1 MKKLAQLLFTLVVL
15 FSTIVKAQTS
25 ETRDLSSFNKIQLLG
40 NTRLR
45 LINGPTQKITIE
57 NSNDPSKVYT
67 KINEQVLSISGIPS
81 TVTITTPSLEEIY
94 IGGTAIVSADST
106 FISDEIMFHISGN
119 GKVGMA
125 INAKKIEAK
134 VSGIGKLT
142 LSGSTNEFNLNVSG
156 SSKIYAEN
164 LSVSKAFVTISG
176 VGKTYMDVK
185 DELDLNISGTA
196 SFYYKAEPT
205 KLKTSISGIGKYG
218 TFEQGHA
225 RELKVV
231 IGDDNDDIGASAGD
245 SDSSDVT
252 EVHISKERKSHS
264 HWGGLDLGFNQL
276 LVGNKFS
283 TNLPDAY
290 DYLELNSGKSLNVN
304 LNLYYHDFK
313 IYKRYLMFTT
323 GFGLTL
329 NNYRF
334 SSDKTLRADTNMVYA
349 AYDFNKTNEKIV
361 YEKNKL
367 AVNYFT
373 VPLLLQFNSNKYA
386 KHSFHVAAGALVS
399 YKFNS
404 HLKLVYND
412 QGDREKTK
420 RRDEYNIEPF
430 RTDLTL
436 RLGYSYATIYASY
449 ALTELFKNN
458 RGPELHPFTVGIS
471 LINW

>member
-1 MKKLAQLLFTLVVL
+1 MKKISQLLFSLVL
-15 FSTIVKAQTS
+15 FSITIVNAQNS
-25 ETRDLSSFNKIQLLG
+25 ETRELSSFNKIQLLG
-40 NTRLR
+40 NTKLR
-45 LINGPTQKITIE
+45 LVNGPSQTITIN
-57 NSNDPSKVYT
+57 NSSDPAKVYT
-67 KINEQVLSISGIPS
+67 KVNDHVLSISGIPS
-81 TVTITTPSLEEIY
+81 TVTISTPTLDEIY
-94 IGGTAIVSADST
+94 IGGTAVVSSDTT
-106 FISDEIMFHISGN
+106 FNTDEITFHISGN
-119 GKVGMA
+119 GKIGMD
-125 INAKKIEAK
+125 INAKKIQAK

-142 LSGSTNEFNLNVSG
+142 LSGSTNEFILNVSG

-164 LSVSKAFVTISG
+164 LVVNKADVSVSG

-185 DELDLNISGTA
+185 DELNLSISGTA
-196 SFYYKAEPT
+196 SFYYKAEPA
-205 KLKTSISGIGKYG
+205 KLKTNISGIGKYG
-218 TFEQGHA
+218 TFDQGHA
-225 RELKVV
+225 HELKVV
-231 IGDDNDDIGASAGD
+231 IGDDNDESSASADD

-252 EVHISKERKSHS
+252 NVHISKDRKSHS

-276 LVGNKFS
+276 LVGNEFS
-283 TNLPDAY
+283 TSLPNAY

-323 GFGLTL
+323 GIGLTL

-349 AYDFNKTNEKIV
+349 AFDYNKSNEKIV

-373 VPLLLQFNSNKYA
+373 VPLLLQFNSNKYS

-412 QGDREKTK
+412 EGDREKTK

-430 RTDLTL
+430 RTDLTV
-436 RLGYSYATIYASY
+436 RIGYSYATVYASY

-458 RGPELHPFTVGIS
+458 RGPELHPFTVGVS

>member
-1 MKKLAQLLFTLVVL
+1 MKKISLLLLTLVML
-15 FSTIVKAQTS
+15 SASIVNAQTS
-25 ETRDLSSFNKIQLLG
+25 ETRELSSFNKVSLLG

-45 LINGPTQKITIE
+45 LVNGPSQKIVIE
-57 NSNDPSKVYT
+57 NANDPSKVYT
-67 KINEQVLSISGIPS
+67 KINDQVLSISGVPS
-81 TVTITTPSLEEIY
+81 SVTITTPSLDEIY
-94 IGGTAIVSADST
+94 IGGTAVVSSDST
-106 FISDEIMFHISGN
+106 FTTDDIMFHISGN

-125 INAKKIEAK
+125 INAKKIQAK

-142 LSGSTNEFNLNVSG
+142 LSGTANEFNLSVSG

-164 LSVSKAFVTISG
+164 LVVNKADVSISG

-185 DELDLNISGTA
+185 DELNLSISGTA
-196 SFYYKAEPT
+196 SFYYKAEPA
-205 KLKTSISGIGKYG
+205 KIKTNISGIGKYG
-218 TFEQGHA
+218 TFEQGHQHD
-225 RELKVV
+225 LKVV
-231 IGDDNDDIGASAGD
+231 IGDDNDEVGASAGD
-245 SDSSDVT
+245 NDSSDVT
-252 EVHISKERKSHS
+252 EVHVSKHRKARS

-276 LVGNKFS
+276 LVGNNFS

-313 IYKRYLMFTT
+313 IYKRYIMFTT
-323 GFGLTL
+323 GIGLTL

-349 AYDFNKTNEKIV
+349 ALDYNKSNEKIV

-373 VPLLLQFNSNKYA
+373 VPLLLQFNSSKYD
-386 KHSFHVAAGALVS
+386 HNSFHVAAGALVS

-412 QGDREKTK
+412 EGDREKTK

-436 RLGYSYATIYASY
+436 RIGYSFATVYASY
-449 ALTELFKNN
+449 AVTELFKNN

-471 LINW
+471 LVNW